1 MQGKGTHA
9 RKRHTRKQEKEHMS
23 AEQQPKSVRDYLLY
37 SLSLP
42 ERALRSTTGVAGG
55 AIRESAALLVPQ
67 AFQNS
72 KTYESLVGQTLDF
85 LCENVGGV
93 EPDAR
98 GLEGPVTEDF
108 VARKT
113 VGNFVEMA
121 GMATLHVSPMLLLAV
136 VSDVAYGSQTYLKE
150 LADELKREGV
160 IDQESTIDHASDLLT
175 AISNTSGVAAS
186 AFNTPPISLDGLYET
201 INETKLA
208 VNQIDPTKVLPK
220 AEMDRMWNEMQTI
233 ASDEDVTMFEV
244 SSAMALHSLDR
255 VASVGKGALS
265 TTRAATRLFDRHVID
280 HYRTALNDLETN
292 GYYATLAKTSGPYIT
307 AVWQNFS
314 TENTT
319 LTEDLLSGR
328 LVGEATSA
336 LGRWLGVTEDP
347 GAAKG
352 ETKEEQDA
360 DVPD

>member
-1 MQGKGTHA
+1 
-9 RKRHTRKQEKEHMS
+9 MS
-23 AEQQPKSVRDYLLY
+23 NEQQPTDQQQPKSVRDYLLY
-37 SLSLP
+37 TLSLP
-42 ERALRSTTGVAGG
+42 ERAIRSTTGVAGG

-98 GLEGPVTEDF
+98 GLEGPVTDDF

-136 VSDVAYGSQTYLKE
+136 VSDVAYGSQSYLNE

-160 IDQESTIDHASDLLT
+160 IDQNSTIDHASDLLT

-220 AEMDRMWNEMQTI
+220 AEMDRMWDEMHQIANEENV
-233 ASDEDVTMFEV
+233 SVFEV

-255 VASVGKGALS
+255 VADVGRGALS

-280 HYRTALNDLETN
+280 HYRTALNDIATN

-307 AVWQNFS
+307 AVWKNFS
-314 TENTT
+314 TESTT

-336 LGRWLGVTEDP
+336 VGKWLGIAGQDA
-347 GAAKG
+347 GQKDG
-352 ETKEEQDA
+352 EAKEE
-360 DVPD
+360 

>member
-1 MQGKGTHA
+1 MTNEQPSTDD
-9 RKRHTRKQEKEHMS
+9 QE
-23 AEQQPKSVRDYLLY
+23 QPKSVRDYLLY
-37 SLSLP
+37 TLSLP
-42 ERALRSTTGVAGG
+42 ERAIRSTTGVAGG

-98 GLEGPVTEDF
+98 GLEGPVTDDF

-136 VSDVAYGSQTYLKE
+136 VSDVAYGSQSYLKE

-160 IDQESTIDHASDLLT
+160 IDQDSTIDHASDLLT

-220 AEMDRMWNEMQTI
+220 AEMDRMWNEMHSI
-233 ASDEDVTMFEV
+233 ANEENVSMFEV

-255 VASVGKGALS
+255 VADVGRGALS

-280 HYRTALNDLETN
+280 HYRTALNDIETN
-292 GYYATLAKTSGPYIT
+292 GYYATLTKTSGPYIT
-307 AVWQNFS
+307 AVWKNFS
-314 TENTT
+314 TENTS

-336 LGRWLGVTEDP
+336 VGKWLGIAGQDAGQKDE
-347 GAAKG
+347 
-352 ETKEEQDA
+352 ETKE
-360 DVPD
+360 

>member
-1 MQGKGTHA
+1 M
-9 RKRHTRKQEKEHMS
+9 
-23 AEQQPKSVRDYLLY
+23 AEDGQPTKSVRDYLLY
-37 SLSLP
+37 TLSLP
-42 ERALRSTTGVAGG
+42 ERAIRTTTGAASGVV
-55 AIRESAALLVPQ
+55 RESAALLVPQ

-93 EPDAR
+93 EADVR
-98 GLEGPVTEDF
+98 GVEGPVVEDF

-136 VSDVAYGSQTYLKE
+136 VSDVAYGSQTYLHE
-150 LADELKREGV
+150 LADELKRDGV
-160 IDQESTIDHASDLLT
+160 ISEDSTIDHASDLLS
-175 AISNTSGVAAS
+175 AVSKTSSVAAS

-208 VNQIDPTKVLPK
+208 VSQIDPAKVLPQ
-220 AEMDRMWNEMQTI
+220 AEMERMWNEMHQI
-233 ASDEDVTMFEV
+233 ASAENVSMFEV

-265 TTRAATRLFDRHVID
+265 TTRAAGRLFDRHVID
-280 HYRTALNDLETN
+280 HYRAALNDLESK
-292 GYYATLAKTSGPYIT
+292 GYYATLADTSKPYVD
-307 AVWQNFS
+307 AVWKNFS
-314 TENTT
+314 TDSMT

-328 LVGEATSA
+328 LLGQASNAV
-336 LGRWLGVTEDP
+336 GRWLGAKAEPEVKTEE
-347 GAAKG
+347 AQ
-352 ETKEEQDA
+352 E
-360 DVPD
+360 